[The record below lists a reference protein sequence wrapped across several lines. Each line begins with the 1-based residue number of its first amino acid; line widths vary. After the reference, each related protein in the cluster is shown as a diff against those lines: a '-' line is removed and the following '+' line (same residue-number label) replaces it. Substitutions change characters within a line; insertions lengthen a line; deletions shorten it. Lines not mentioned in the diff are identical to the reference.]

1 MSSLMLLHFYYQYN
15 FKRLQSVI
23 ILSLQINVILLSKIG
38 TVTILYLLIVPHT
51 HTYTHTHIK
60 EWFRIIHIIY
70 SLDLVAMKG
79 PPPYIPWRYSHTGN
93 GTERYWDSIKKR
105 SVLMSYLKPNP
116 HVFPNRSSE
125 LTCIKFYGMIR

>member
-1 MSSLMLLHFYYQYN
+1 MLLHFYYQYN

-51 HTYTHTHIK
+51 HTYTYTHTHIK

-105 SVLMSYLKPNP
+105 SVLTSYLKPNP